1 MTEMGQGKSFHLC
14 RLINLTIRMCVL
26 YNQKL
31 KIILII
37 MRQNL
42 GRVGGVGG
50 WLEIAAV
57 VKAGI
62 VRGTQTGGT

>member
-1 MTEMGQGKSFHLC
+1 MTEMGQGESFRLC

-31 KIILII
+31 KITLTIK
-37 MRQNL
+37 RQNL
-42 GRVGGVGG
+42 GWVGGGG
-50 WLEIAAV
+50 GCLEIAAV

-62 VRGTQTGGT
+62 VQGTQMRGT